1 MSIIIIII
9 TILLTESSDSAV
21 CWGPWLAVA
30 PVDRVSTRDWKLA
43 TIFLDDEDLLLP
55 GGELLWD
62 KSSKSFVK
70 STSKTKTSRHG
81 YVPPKV
87 PNSANEDSNPI
98 MLPVIEDFKLLK
110 TVGKGAFG
118 KVKIGMQSVIS
129 KRIHT
134 HSPDWFTLFII
145 QFQYGLEYCV
155 GISEGYLFA
164 LFKWT
169 TLIWLK

>member
-1 MSIIIIII
+1 MLRS
-9 TILLTESSDSAV
+9 LACCCAGRSSQHERLEASYD
-21 CWGPWLAVA
+21 
-30 PVDRVSTRDWKLA
+30 
-43 TIFLDDEDLLLP
+43 FLDDEDLLLP

-134 HSPDWFTLFII
+134 HSPD
-145 QFQYGLEYCV
+145 
-155 GISEGYLFA
+155 
-164 LFKWT
+164 
-169 TLIWLK
+169 